1 MRTMSY
7 RQYIQAARRVNERM
21 KDKRP
26 QSALVRRVDG
36 VRVDLIV
43 GRSNVVIKNVEVI
56 GDCSQVA
63 PGDTVQIAWWDGDRP
78 VAIVGADL
86 SGLDGRMGVAEKR
99 LAAINLVRPV
109 SSPHISGGISDWQ
122 IIRFSNG
129 SLSSVHEPD
138 ESGMQDALDV
148 SRPGDNILLPTIQLA
163 MSFDLPPGVIVT
175 GISRFGSIILG
186 TVRLA
191 AGSALE
197 TLRVLCKLNSAETAL
212 AVQGPPDGQARIN
225 NCDLW
230 AWNCGSGE
238 AIGVLAEGGAL
249 YIQKSYLAGE
259 TRYGRGMATQV
270 VSGKLQLEDCK
281 LYSDTE
287 PVGEVS
293 VYGTLVG
300 EMGSDCPSPISN
312 SLLGYDEYQYN
323 PNALYA
329 LPGGNTITEIPFR
342 PWMHSKKYVYGVDG
356 DGRINR
362 LNLADDSRVT
372 IATFVPFDER
382 FQWTIAD
389 DDTAYIFNRPVNPGD
404 SFRLRKVDFAHNQVS
419 DAAAWELGD
428 YQYSPNENRYHVIAY
443 GQKLALFGYL
453 IDPAANNRVKFFH
466 RFYEMESGTL
476 GALHVTDL
484 TNSPLDENFTAGSA
498 QLVGA
503 LYGSRLVVMVC
514 PTNGEG
520 EKPLAACI
528 FDLDLETE
536 TLSQSCYQTD
546 TSGYF
551 TRFNIDDN
559 CIVCPEGAFFKLAN
573 FSEGAFARYLR
584 YDLAAKTFSLL
595 AMGMDDPD
603 DMLGFCDGSAFYSL
617 EHYQDSYRLKDS
629 RGTMLMEL
637 PAGGGELPSHGVQPA
652 VVDGRLWMIVG
663 ERYVGYKIGSLAD
676 RLEMAVLHP
685 GERYTDFLICE
696 GYILQTSANQG
707 LGTDKYYLVK

>member
-1 MRTMSY
+1 MRTLSY

-78 VAIVGADL
+78 VAIVGANL
-86 SGLDGRMGVAEKR
+86 GGLDGRMGAAEKR
-99 LAAINLVRPV
+99 LAAINIVRPV
-109 SSPHISGGISDWQ
+109 SSPHITGGISDWQ

-138 ESGMQDALDV
+138 ENGMQDALDV

-163 MSFDLPPGVIVT
+163 MSFSLPQGVIVT

-212 AVQGPPDGQARIN
+212 AVQGPLDGQARIN

-230 AWNCGSGE
+230 AWNCGDGE
-238 AIGVLAEGGAL
+238 AIGALAEGGAF

-259 TRYGRGMATQV
+259 TKYGRGMATKV
-270 VSGKLQLEDCK
+270 VSGKLQLEDCR

-329 LPGGNTITEIPFR
+329 LPGGNTAVEIPFR
-342 PWMHSKKYVYGVDG
+342 PWMHSKKYIYGVDPA
-356 DGRINR
+356 DRRIVR
-362 LNLADDSRVT
+362 LDLANMRDQKIET
-372 IATFVPFDER
+372 FIAFDER
-382 FQWTIAD
+382 QDWTVFSD
-389 DDTAYIFNRPVNPGD
+389 DVIFIFNQPSNQTDRCW
-404 SFRLRKVDFAHNQVS
+404 LRKVDFSTGIVDTVAS
-419 DAAAWELGD
+419 WEQGD
-428 YQYSPNENRYHVIAY
+428 YTYNRLWKCGIIPSGNKIVMFGCVVDAND
-443 GQKLALFGYL
+443 KL
-453 IDPAANNRVKFFH
+453 KFFY
-466 RFYEMESGTL
+466 RFFDAKAETL
-476 GALHVTDL
+476 GPLNIVDITGTSADDYFGQSLDL
-484 TNSPLDENFTAGSA
+484 AGT
-498 QLVGA
+498 V
-503 LYGSRLVVMVC
+503 YGSNLVVVLC
-514 PTNGEG
+514 PVNTTTA
-520 EKPLAACI
+520 PIVAAI
-528 FDLDLETE
+528 LDINLDTE
-536 TLSQSCYQTD
+536 TLIR
-546 TSGYF
+546 TSSSTLSNYDQF
-551 TRFNIDDN
+551 QIDSN
-559 CIVCPEGAFFKLAN
+559 LVACAEGIVFKISGFSGAYSSFMK
-573 FSEGAFARYLR
+573 
-584 YDLAAKTFSLL
+584 YDITGNAIASVPITS
-595 AMGMDDPD
+595 DDPD
-603 DMLGFCDGSAFYSL
+603 DMIEYGTRTKFYALVQENTNWVVKDLTGATVMSIPTAEATVP
-617 EHYQDSYRLKDS
+617 EHR
-629 RGTMLMEL
+629 TF
-637 PAGGGELPSHGVQPA
+637 PAI
-652 VVDGRLWMIVG
+652 VDDRLWIIVQG
-663 ERYVGYKIGSLAD
+663 KYTGYKIG
-676 RLEMAVLHP
+676 HP
-685 GERYTDFLICE
+685 NDKVEIQTPVMGERYDDFMICE
-696 GYILQTSANQG
+696 GYIIHSAANQME
-707 LGTDKYYLVK
+707 LGDKYYLVK